1 MTEKPLEWLQE
12 ENERN
17 LEDREESGEE
27 ERIRQIWIQVE
38 HTCTNL
44 LLKPI
49 YSPDTSSNFGL

>member
-27 ERIRQIWIQVE
+27 ERIRQIWIQE
-38 HTCTNL
+38 
-44 LLKPI
+44 
-49 YSPDTSSNFGL
+49 